1 MKYKFS
7 FGEVDDEEILNN
19 KSSINGPMAII
30 KVIASDKDAITK
42 TIAALIKLDTLKAF
56 SILSEVRDS
65 RKDAEFVSELGY
77 AVKLFNIPNSD
88 DIEIHVQY
96 CIPYSL
102 KIIGR
107 ITPHDFTIITKIV
120 LNSIYGKRG

>member
-7 FGEVDDEEILNN
+7 FGEVDSAEFLN
-19 KSSINGPMAII
+19 SRETIISDHSAII
-30 KVIASDKDAITK
+30 KTLTALMGLD
-42 TIAALIKLDTLKAF
+42 LIKIF
-56 SILSEVRDS
+56 SIIENVKNKNDV
-65 RKDAEFVSELGY
+65 EIVSELGY
-77 AVKLFNIPNSD
+77 TVKLFNIPNSD